1 MDQTKLNQNQINL
14 GSETAIDL
22 LAMQNGWKS
31 SLIGGLNNSIMG
43 YASETDTW
51 DQLISK
57 FANLTATSTT
67 TIQDRITGSSQCVFL
82 CNKPLVN
89 ASGDAWSLSF
99 STTMDADGDKT
110 MIQWFVADSSGPSR
124 VYEHPGLF
132 FSFNSSMIVMYI
144 SKEDSYN
151 TGSSSITWN
160 DPDTEAFLNAVNG
173 TNQGFSVTLSYSA
186 DGKYSVSVS
195 AADGHSL
202 TTEAKAG
209 DPLYCSGAVKT
220 YAGIYIQHASASR
233 GFNVLNLGSI
243 VLSRTS
249 GGTTTTFTGSSSVFH
264 DGDTGNTPELITEYG
279 LVSDSGT
286 RFLSDYIYPKV

>member
-1 MDQTKLNQNQINL
+1 MGLTKLQQSQINL

-22 LAMQNGWKS
+22 LAMQNGWKA

-57 FANLTATSTT
+57 FVNLAATSTT
-67 TIQDRITGSSQCVFL
+67 TIQDRITGSGQCVFL
-82 CNKPLVN
+82 CNKPFVN

-99 STTMDADGDKT
+99 STTMNADVDKT

-124 VYEHPGLF
+124 IYEHAGLV
-132 FSFNSSMIVMYI
+132 FSFHESRIKMYI
-144 SKEDSYN
+144 SKEDGSNTDSSYIMWDD
-151 TGSSSITWN
+151 S
-160 DPDTEAFLNAVNG
+160 DTAAFMNAVSG
-173 TNQGFSVTLSYSA
+173 THQGFSVALSYSA

-195 AADGHSL
+195 TADGHSL
-202 TTEAKAG
+202 TTEARAG
-209 DPLYCSGAVKT
+209 DPLYCSGTVKT
-220 YAGIYIQHASASR
+220 YAGIYIPSSSTS
-233 GFNVLNLGSI
+233 GGYNVLNLGSI

-249 GGTTTTFTGSSSVFH
+249 GGTTTTFTGSASVFH
-264 DGDTGNTPELITEYG
+264 DGDLGNTPELITEYG
-279 LVSDSGT
+279 LVSDPGT